1 MNTPRLIS
9 ALAIAGSIAAAAAP
23 SASAAT
29 TEGQSASSANWS
41 GYVAGGTSGT
51 APKFSSVSGSWTEPN
66 VDCSSGQGYSAFWVG
81 IGGAGQQ
88 SQALEQT
95 GTEADCSAG
104 GSASHFAWYE
114 LVPAAPVRV
123 DLKVSPGDHIT
134 GKVTVNG
141 TNITVSLSNSTTGQS
156 ATKNLT
162 MQNPDTSSAEWIAEA
177 PSQCGNGSGC
187 QPLPLTDFGTVNFSD
202 ASATADGHTG
212 TISDSAWGSN
222 PVQLTPGA
230 GQLGDGGGF
239 VSNDTSSAG
248 ATPSDLSSDGSAFS
262 VKWGASAQPAADSG
276 SSAGSGSGWGNGSG
290 SAWGDGSSS
299 SWGDGSGSAWGDGS
313 SSGWDDGS
321 SSGWDDGS
329 GSTWGDDGGSAYGD
343 GGWGAYVPGY
353 AYS

>member
-9 ALAIAGSIAAAAAP
+9 ALAVAGAIAAAAAP

-41 GYVAGGTSGT
+41 GYVAGGGSGSAT
-51 APKFSSVSGSWTEPN
+51 KFSSVSGSWTEPN
-66 VDCSSGQGYSAFWVG
+66 VDCSAGQGYSAFWVG

-114 LVPAAPVRV
+114 LVPAAPVRM

-141 TNITVSLSNSTTGQS
+141 TNITVTLSDSTTGQS
-156 ATKNLT
+156 ATKDLS

-177 PSQCGNGSGC
+177 PSQCGNAGGC

-202 ASATADGHTG
+202 ASATANGHTG
-212 TISDSAWGSN
+212 TISDSAWTSQ

-230 GQLGDGGGF
+230 SQLGDGGGF
-239 VSNDTSSAG
+239 VSADTSSAG
-248 ATPSDLSSDGSAFS
+248 ATASDLSSDGSAFS
-262 VKWGASAQPAADSG
+262 VKWGGSAQPATDSG
-276 SSAGSGSGWGNGSG
+276 SSAGSGSGWGDGSG
-290 SAWGDGSSS
+290 SSWGDGSSS
-299 SWGDGSGSAWGDGS
+299 SWGDSSGSSWGDGS

-321 SSGWDDGS
+321 GSS
-329 GSTWGDDGGSAYGD
+329 WGDDGGAAYGD

-353 AYS
+353 AY

>member
-1 MNTPRLIS
+1 MNTPRLIT
-9 ALAIAGSIAAAAAP
+9 ALAVAGSIASAAAP

-41 GYVAGGTSGT
+41 GYVAGGGSGSAT
-51 APKFSSVSGSWTEPN
+51 KFSSVSGSWTEPN
-66 VDCSSGQGYSAFWVG
+66 VDCSAGQGYSAFWVG

-88 SQALEQT
+88 SQGLEQT

-104 GSASHFAWYE
+104 GSASHFAWFE
-114 LVPAAPVRV
+114 LVPAAPVHM
-123 DLKVSPGDHIT
+123 DLKVSAGDHIT

-141 TNITVSLSNSTTGQS
+141 TNITVTLSDSTTGQS

-177 PSQCGNGSGC
+177 PSQCGNGTGC
-187 QPLPLTDFGTVNFSD
+187 QPLPLTNFGTVDFSD
-202 ASATADGHTG
+202 AAATANGHTG
-212 TISDSAWGSN
+212 TISDSAWASQ

-230 GQLGDGGGF
+230 SQLGDGGGF

-262 VKWGASAQPAADSG
+262 VTWGSSAQPAADSG
-276 SSAGSGSGWGNGSG
+276 TTAGSGSAWGDSSG
-290 SAWGDGSSS
+290 STWGDGSSS

-321 SSGWDDGS
+321 DSG
-329 GSTWGDDGGSAYGD
+329 WGDDGTSAYGD
-343 GGWGAYVPGY
+343 GGWGASVPGY
-353 AYS
+353 AY

>member
-9 ALAIAGSIAAAAAP
+9 ALAVAGSLAAAAAP

-41 GYVAGGTSGT
+41 GYVAGGASGT

-66 VDCSSGQGYSAFWVG
+66 VNCNSGQGYSAFWVG

-88 SQALEQT
+88 SQGLEQV
-95 GTEADCSAG
+95 GTEADCGSG

-114 LVPAAPVRV
+114 LVPAAPVHM
-123 DLKVSPGDHIT
+123 DLKISPGDHVS

-141 TNITVSLSNSTTGQS
+141 TNITVTLSDSTTGQS

-177 PSQCGNGSGC
+177 PSQCDGSGGC
-187 QPLPLTDFGTVNFSD
+187 QPLPLADFGKVSFTD
-202 ASATADGHTG
+202 ASATANGHTG
-212 TISDSAWGSN
+212 TISDSAWATQ

-230 GQLGDGGGF
+230 SQFGSGGGF
-239 VSNDTSSAG
+239 VSDDTSSAG
-248 ATPSDLSSDGSAFS
+248 ATASGLSSDGSAFS
-262 VKWGASAQPAADSG
+262 VAWGSSSQPASDSG
-276 SSAGSGSGWGNGSG
+276 SSAGSSSGSGSGW
-290 SAWGDGSSS
+290 D
-299 SWGDGSGSAWGDGS
+299 DGSGSAWGDGS
-313 SSGWDDGS
+313 GSGWGDGSGSGWDDDSG
-321 SSGWDDGS
+321 SGWSDG
-329 GSTWGDDGGSAYGD
+329 GGSAYSD

-353 AYS
+353 AY

>member
-9 ALAIAGSIAAAAAP
+9 ALAVAGVIAAAAAP

-41 GYVAGGTSGT
+41 GYVAGGGSGSAT
-51 APKFSSVSGSWTEPN
+51 RFSSVSGSWTEPN
-66 VDCSSGQGYSAFWVG
+66 VDCSAGQGYSAFWVG

-95 GTEADCSAG
+95 GTEANCSAG

-114 LVPAAPVRV
+114 LVPAAPVRM
-123 DLKVSPGDHIT
+123 DLKISPGDHIT

-141 TNITVSLSNSTTGQS
+141 TNITVTLSDSTTGQS

-177 PSQCGNGSGC
+177 PSQCGNGTGC
-187 QPLPLTDFGTVNFSD
+187 QPLPLSDFGTVNFSD
-202 ASATADGHTG
+202 ASATANGHTG
-212 TISDSAWGSN
+212 TISDSAWASQ

-230 GQLGDGGGF
+230 NQLGDGGGF
-239 VSNDTSSAG
+239 VSDDTSSAG

-262 VKWGASAQPAADSG
+262 VKWGSSAQPAADSG
-276 SSAGSGSGWGNGSG
+276 SSAGSSSG
-290 SAWGDGSSS
+290 
-299 SWGDGSGSAWGDGS
+299 WGDGSGSAWGDGS
-313 SSGWDDGS
+313 SSGWGDGS
-321 SSGWDDGS
+321 SS
-329 GSTWGDDGGSAYGD
+329 TWGDSSGSGWGGDDTSAYDD

-353 AYS
+353 AYW

>member
-9 ALAIAGSIAAAAAP
+9 ALAVAGVIAAAAAP

-41 GYVAGGTSGT
+41 GYVAGGGSGSAT
-51 APKFSSVSGSWTEPN
+51 RFSSVSGSWTEPN
-66 VDCSSGQGYSAFWVG
+66 VDCSAGQGYSAFWVG

-95 GTEADCSAG
+95 GTEANCSAG

-114 LVPAAPVRV
+114 LVPAAPVRM
-123 DLKVSPGDHIT
+123 DLKISPGDHIT

-141 TNITVSLSNSTTGQS
+141 TNITVTLSDSTTGQS

-177 PSQCGNGSGC
+177 PSQCGNGTGC
-187 QPLPLTDFGTVNFSD
+187 QPLPLSDFGTVNFSD
-202 ASATADGHTG
+202 ASATANGHTG
-212 TISDSAWGSN
+212 TISDSAWASQ

-230 GQLGDGGGF
+230 NQLGDGGGF
-239 VSNDTSSAG
+239 VSDDTSSAG

-262 VKWGASAQPAADSG
+262 VKWGSSAQPAADSG
-276 SSAGSGSGWGNGSG
+276 SSAGSSSG
-290 SAWGDGSSS
+290 
-299 SWGDGSGSAWGDGS
+299 WGDGSGSAWGDGS
-313 SSGWDDGS
+313 TSGWGDGS
-321 SSGWDDGS
+321 SS
-329 GSTWGDDGGSAYGD
+329 TWGDSSGSGWGGDDTSAYDD

-353 AYS
+353 AYW

>member
-9 ALAIAGSIAAAAAP
+9 ALAVAGSIAAAAAP

-29 TEGQSASSANWS
+29 TEGQTASSANWS
-41 GYVAGGTSGT
+41 GYVAGAGSAGDT
-51 APKFSSVSGSWTEPN
+51 KFSSVSGSWTEPN
-66 VDCSSGQGYSAFWVG
+66 VDCSAGQGYSAFWVG

-95 GTEADCSAG
+95 GTEADCSSG

-114 LVPAAPVRV
+114 LVPAAPVRM

-134 GKVTVNG
+134 GKVTVSG
-141 TNITVSLSNSTTGQS
+141 TNITVTLSDSTTGQS

-202 ASATADGHTG
+202 ASATSNGHTG
-212 TISDSAWGSN
+212 TISDSAWASN
-222 PVQLTPGA
+222 PVQLSAGA
-230 GQLGDGGGF
+230 SQLGDGGGF
-239 VSNDTSSAG
+239 VSDNTSSAG
-248 ATPSDLSSDGSAFS
+248 ATPSNLSSDGSAFS
-262 VKWGASAQPAADSG
+262 VKWGSSTQPAADSG
-276 SSAGSGSGWGNGSG
+276 SSAGSGSGWG
-290 SAWGDGSSS
+290 DGSSS
-299 SWGDGSGSAWGDGS
+299 SWSDGSSSSWGDGS

-321 SSGWDDGS
+321 GSSS
-329 GSTWGDDGGSAYGD
+329 SWGDDGGAAYGD

-353 AYS
+353 AYW

>member
-9 ALAIAGSIAAAAAP
+9 AFAVAGAIAAAAAP

-29 TEGQSASSANWS
+29 TEGPTASSANWS
-41 GYVAGGTSGT
+41 GYVAGAGSAGD
-51 APKFSSVSGSWTEPN
+51 AKFSSVSGSWTEPN
-66 VDCSSGQGYSAFWVG
+66 VDCSAGQGYSAFWVG

-114 LVPAAPVRV
+114 LVPAAPVRM

-134 GKVTVNG
+134 GKVAVNG
-141 TNITVSLSNSTTGQS
+141 TNITVTLSDSTTGQS

-187 QPLPLTDFGTVNFSD
+187 QPLPLTDFGKVDFTD
-202 ASATADGHTG
+202 ASATANGHTG
-212 TISDSAWGSN
+212 TISDSAWASN
-222 PVQLTPGA
+222 AVQLSPGA
-230 GQLGDGGGF
+230 SQLGDGGGF
-239 VSNDTSSAG
+239 VSADTSSAG
-248 ATPSDLSSDGSAFS
+248 ANPSNLSSDGSAFA
-262 VKWGASAQPAADSG
+262 VTWGSSAQPAAGSG
-276 SSAGSGSGWGNGSG
+276 SSAGSGSGWGDGSG
-290 SAWGDGSSS
+290 SSWGDGSSSSWGDGSSS
-299 SWGDGSGSAWGDGS
+299 SWGDGSGSSWGDGS

-321 SSGWDDGS
+321 GSS
-329 GSTWGDDGGSAYGD
+329 WGDDGSAGYSD
-343 GGWGAYVPGY
+343 GGWSSYVPGY
-353 AYS
+353 AY